1 MVGSPMCF
9 PLILSKLKT
18 KVNQVMTLGLSIL
31 SLIHLFIL
39 KKKACNINQ
48 ASISQCIFFLTFLLL
63 NSLIYHHVL
72 RCLTLINSHFFAF
85 QNTVFKEHK
94 GQYWSGWQNTFS
106 CQWSATLKTIFTVLD
121 RVKEPLHMLLCSPAQ
136 CVEREPTNLVSVM

>member
-1 MVGSPMCF
+1 MFDSELSKVRMDLKRLNVIFLSTWSSFSVQNVFSLLSQMLGSPMCF

-94 GQYWSGWQNTFS
+94 GQY
-106 CQWSATLKTIFTVLD
+106 
-121 RVKEPLHMLLCSPAQ
+121 
-136 CVEREPTNLVSVM
+136 